1 MYEFLHRLQ
10 IKGFCNRKVAIL
22 ENGSWAPTAGKVM
35 AEMLAEMKNVE
46 VVSPTVTI
54 RSRLKDSDLPALE
67 ALADAI
73 L

>member
-1 MYEFLHRLQ
+1 M
-10 IKGFCNRKVAIL
+10 AIL

-54 RSRLKDSDLPALE
+54 RSRLKDSDIPALE
-67 ALADAI
+67 ALAGAI